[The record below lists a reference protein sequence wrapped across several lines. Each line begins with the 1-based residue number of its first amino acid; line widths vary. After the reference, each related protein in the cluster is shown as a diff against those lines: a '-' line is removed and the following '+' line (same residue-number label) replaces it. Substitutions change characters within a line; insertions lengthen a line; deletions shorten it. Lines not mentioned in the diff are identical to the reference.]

1 LVFDRTN
8 RYSTIQTYAC
18 LYTTEIQGE
27 KVIKLSYAGEG
38 GKITD
43 LPETK
48 KLRNSDDVDKV
59 DEVLPF

>member
-1 LVFDRTN
+1 MDLVYLKTVLVSRAVFLN
-8 RYSTIQTYAC
+8 CFITIMV
-18 LYTTEIQGE
+18 
-27 KVIKLSYAGEG
+27 VIKLSYAGEG